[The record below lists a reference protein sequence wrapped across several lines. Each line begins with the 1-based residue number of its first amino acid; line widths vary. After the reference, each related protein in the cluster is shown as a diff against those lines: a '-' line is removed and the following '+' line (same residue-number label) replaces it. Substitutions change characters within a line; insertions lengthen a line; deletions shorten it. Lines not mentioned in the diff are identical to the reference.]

1 MLGVI
6 TNRFLKTWLSIWFH
20 SVSQTLRSVSPTT
33 QDLRQ
38 FVSVGYQDT
47 VHSGL
52 ESPQRYIVVSAFRP
66 WNHRADFLLKTLGE
80 EAFWRSKNRI
90 SSISSLR
97 LLAGATPSVSALT
110 ARAGRLAAP
119 RLVRRPVRHLA
130 FASPRLLRHYSG
142 AHRPLEVDE
151 RERKVAR
158 LLPHKADA
166 SVGNLGI
173 LLDVLELRDVFAAA
187 EYLRDR
193 FLLAVRLR
201 AVDVHREH
209 LCFGSVLLEQV
220 LNVQARVLAAL
231 PFTHCHRQ
239 IFQNS

>member
-1 MLGVI
+1 MDW
-6 TNRFLKTWLSIWFH
+6 NR
-20 SVSQTLRSVSPTT
+20 
-33 QDLRQ
+33 
-38 FVSVGYQDT
+38 
-47 VHSGL
+47 HSGI
-52 ESPQRYIVVSAFRP
+52 SWFP
-66 WNHRADFLLKTLGE
+66 
-80 EAFWRSKNRI
+80 RSGREI
-90 SSISSLR
+90 TVPIFFSRLR
-97 LLAGATPSVSALT
+97 ERKPFDGRKILAGATPSVSALT

-231 PFTHCHRQ
+231 PFTHRHRQ